1 MLQQF
6 FKHRASTCTVIA
18 VQALLLLIHCSVR
31 SEDSIITVHHM
42 VVYMHQQGKHK
53 GVNGTS
59 KHTTTATAA
68 AAASKAKPRK
78 KKQPKEFDDEFTDGS
93 GESSSDSEL
102 GFAEELADN
111 SGADNDEDDDL
122 WDG

>member
-1 MLQQF
+1 MS
-6 FKHRASTCTVIA
+6 KDSSIA
-18 VQALLLLIHCSVR
+18 V
-31 SEDSIITVHHM
+31 HHIYA
-42 VVYMHQQGKHK
+42 YMLQQGKHK

-59 KHTTTATAA
+59 KHTTAAATA
-68 AAASKAKPRK
+68 AAASKAKSRK

-102 GFAEELADN
+102 GFAEELADS

>member
-1 MLQQF
+1 MTQ
-6 FKHRASTCTVIA
+6 S
-18 VQALLLLIHCSVR
+18 LL
-31 SEDSIITVHHM
+31 HHTFAY
-42 VVYMHQQGKHK
+42 VTPQQQGKHK

-59 KHTTTATAA
+59 KHTSSTAA
-68 AAASKAKPRK
+68 AAASKAKAKK

-93 GESSSDSEL
+93 GDSSSDSEL
-102 GFAEELADN
+102 GFAEELADS